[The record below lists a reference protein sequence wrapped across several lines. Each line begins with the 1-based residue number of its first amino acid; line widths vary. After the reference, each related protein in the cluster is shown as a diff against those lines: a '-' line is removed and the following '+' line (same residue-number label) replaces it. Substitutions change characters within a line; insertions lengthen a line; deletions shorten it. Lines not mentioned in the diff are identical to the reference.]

1 LSHRSELVSQA
12 YVLRKNRNR
21 TDESVRL
28 QTGPKVDG
36 LFHAVDNRGIEF
48 GVIESAPRLR
58 AGETSS
64 KWLGDKKK
72 MRKIMRDIFVQL
84 AIEAKH
90 DPRVVQDLEVV
101 AYSTAGMKMQVL
113 RMARPMGYVLVL
125 SEDQPVTV
133 PQDITQLSE
142 LLLVLALVLKSK
154 VFSRLVQAGMKS

>member
-1 LSHRSELVSQA
+1 LFYRSELVCQA

-21 TDESVRL
+21 TEESGRL

-48 GVIESAPRLR
+48 GVIESAPRLSG
-58 AGETSS
+58 GETSS

-125 SEDQPVTV
+125 TEDQPVTV
-133 PQDITQLSE
+133 PQSITQFSE
-142 LLLVLALVLKSK
+142 LLLVLGLVLKSK
-154 VFSRLVQAGMKS
+154 VYLLG